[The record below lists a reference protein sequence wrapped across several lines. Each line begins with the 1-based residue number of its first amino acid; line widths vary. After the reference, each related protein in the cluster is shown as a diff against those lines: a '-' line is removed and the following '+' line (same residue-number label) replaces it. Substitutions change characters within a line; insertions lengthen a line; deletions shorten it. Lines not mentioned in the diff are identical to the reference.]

1 MLVFFTKLSLVK
13 FQVRYFA
20 LFCLLSVI
28 DSIKWFWMG
37 SLHKN
42 IQLMLILGSILSLL
56 YINDFHDDGISNI
69 AICADDTTFFCE
81 SDKASDLWQQLK
93 LAF

>member
-42 IQLMLILGSILSLL
+42 IQLTLILGSILSLL